1 MPRVITSADLKGNID
16 FYVDEISKGHR
27 LRIIHDDKE
36 IGQFCHV
43 GSRYFVS
50 RNELIVLF
58 QGIESIDTAS
68 FISQVRDLNF

>member
-27 LRIIHDDKE
+27 FRIIHDDAE
-36 IGQFCHV
+36 IGQFCPV